1 MREGKFKI
9 AASCAKGIMNEIYQ
23 YAWDPNTGMPMKENE
38 NRHNDRL
45 DALRYG
51 IYSRN
56 AKGGFVPWK

>member
-23 YAWDPNTGMPMKENE
+23 YAWDENTGMPMKENE
-38 NRHNDRL
+38 TRHNDRL
-45 DALRYG
+45 DAIRYG

-56 AKGGFVPWK
+56 AKGGYIPWS